1 MKKAKPKNEREEEN
15 LPFSFLKKD
24 IDNEKIKAHWQRI
37 KEKIKTETPQSEG
50 SEERNQ
56 L

>member
-1 MKKAKPKNEREEEN
+1 MKKVKPKNEHEEEN

-37 KEKIKTETPQSEG
+37 KEKIKLGMPLSEG
-50 SEERNQ
+50 NKEDNQ